1 MSDLTASNAFDA
13 VPVQATS
20 DEHLR
25 QLWLDGRPDSTK
37 RAYNADIDAFL
48 AFAGCDL
55 RRVTVGTVQAYG
67 ATLAEQATTTR
78 ARKLSSIKSLLT
90 FAHRLGYIAFNVGGA
105 VRLPKIENRLAERIA
120 DTDTVAELIAL
131 EPNERNK
138 TVLTLMYRAG
148 LRISEVAGLEWRHVQ
163 PHADGGGQL
172 AIYGKGGKT
181 RHVRIGPK
189 LYARLEALKTPESTS
204 ESLVFRSRQGN
215 GRMALTTLDLV
226 VKTAAK
232 RAGIPDLSAHWLRHA
247 HASHALD
254 NGAPVHLV
262 QTTLGHASLSTTSRY
277 AHARPDDSSER
288 YLGGK

>member
-1 MSDLTASNAFDA
+1 MSDVATSNAFDA

-20 DEHLR
+20 DDHLR
-25 QLWLDGRPDSTK
+25 QLWLDGRPDSTR

-48 AFAGCDL
+48 TFAQCGL

-90 FAHRLGYIAFNVGGA
+90 FAHRLGFIAFNVGGA

-138 TVLTLMYRAG
+138 TILTLMYRAG
-148 LRISEVAGLEWRHVQ
+148 LRISEVASLEWRHVQ

-181 RHVRIGPK
+181 VK
-189 LYARLEALKTPESTS
+189 
-204 ESLVFRSRQGN
+204 SR
-215 GRMALTTLDLV
+215 
-226 VKTAAK
+226 
-232 RAGIPDLSAHWLRHA
+232 
-247 HASHALD
+247 
-254 NGAPVHLV
+254 
-262 QTTLGHASLSTTSRY
+262 
-277 AHARPDDSSER
+277 
-288 YLGGK
+288 